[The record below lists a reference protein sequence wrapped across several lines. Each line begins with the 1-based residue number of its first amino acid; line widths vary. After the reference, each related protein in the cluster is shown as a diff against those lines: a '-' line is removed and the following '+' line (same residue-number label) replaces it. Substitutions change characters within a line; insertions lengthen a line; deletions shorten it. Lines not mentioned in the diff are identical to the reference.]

1 MIGAHGTDR
10 EANDYYAT
18 DPAAVEALLSVEPF
32 NHFIWEPAC
41 GEMHISNKLM
51 EHGYKV
57 ISSDIIKRGNHT
69 IYDFLD
75 ECNTFYQGSIITNP
89 PYRYATE
96 FVKKALQ
103 IVTKDNKVAM
113 LLKLQFL
120 EGKERR
126 KLFDEHPPKTVY
138 VFSNRV
144 KCGKNGIFTNVR
156 PAMAFAWFVW
166 QKGWRGSTT
175 IKWI

>member
-1 MIGAHGTDR
+1 MSNVLKDFG
-10 EANDYYAT
+10 
-18 DPAAVEALLSVEPF
+18 
-32 NHFIWEPAC
+32 FI
-41 GEMHISNKLM
+41 
-51 EHGYKV
+51 V
-57 ISSDIIKRGNHT
+57 RSSDIVNRCNNEV
-69 IYDFLD
+69 YDFLCIQNKKWD
-75 ECNTFYQGSIITNP
+75 GDIITNP

-103 IVTKDNKVAM
+103 IVTKGQKVAM
-113 LLKLQFL
+113 LLKIQFL

-138 VFSNRV
+138 IFSNRV

-166 QKGWRGSTT
+166 VKGYKGQTE
-175 IKWI
+175 IKWL